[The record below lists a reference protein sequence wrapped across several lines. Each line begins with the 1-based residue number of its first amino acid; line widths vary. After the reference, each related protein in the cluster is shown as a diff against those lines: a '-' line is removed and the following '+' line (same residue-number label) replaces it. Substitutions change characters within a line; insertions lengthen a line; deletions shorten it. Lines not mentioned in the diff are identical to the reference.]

1 MNDMRLKDYIISAN
15 TGLDAIKRAPIIEE
29 NTGLKC
35 IRIQDISQ
43 KKKYLD
49 WGNTRTTKKDYQKF
63 KLRKNDLLIAR
74 TGATVG
80 VSYLVKEE
88 CESVFNNGT
97 IRLRFNREIDTNF
110 VYQIFQ
116 TKSFKKYVDNISC
129 VSTQPN
135 LKVENLLRFTIPDI
149 NLKKQK
155 RIAMILSK
163 YDDLIENNNRCIEL
177 LEQIIEKIYIE
188 WFVKFKFPENENYEF
203 VECKPS
209 GWIYG
214 NDNQSNIPKKWHYGP
229 LSEIG
234 QFERGKN
241 ITSEK
246 MIEGNI
252 PVISAGLQPS
262 GYHNEA
268 NVFGKSLT
276 MSASGANAG
285 YLKYNLKDIW
295 AADCSYYQ
303 NDSNIWFVYSSL
315 KFIKLAIKNLQVG
328 AAQPHVYPKNINN
341 LNIIIPEEKYIK
353 MYQDKVSVMFEEIKI
368 LNEEN
373 TNLIQQ
379 RDLLLHRLMSG
390 KLEIK

>member
-1 MNDMRLKDYIISAN
+1 MNKMRLKDYIISAN
-15 TGLDAIKRAPIIEE
+15 TGLDAIKRAPILEE
-29 NTGLKC
+29 ETGLKC

-43 KKKYLD
+43 KKKYSD
-49 WGNTRTTKKDYQKF
+49 WGNTQTTKKDYQKF

-97 IRLRFNREIDTNF
+97 IRLRFNEKIDINF

-116 TKSFKKYVDNISC
+116 TKSFKKYIDNISC

-149 NLKKQK
+149 NLEKQK
-155 RIAMILSK
+155 KIAINLSK

-177 LEQIIEKIYIE
+177 LEQIIEKIYME
-188 WFVKFKFPENENYEF
+188 WFVKFKFPENEKYEF
-203 VECKPS
+203 VEGKPL
-209 GWIYG
+209 GWLYG
-214 NDNQSNIPKKWHYGP
+214 NDNQSTIPKKWHYGP

-234 QFERGKN
+234 QFVRGKN

-246 MIEGNI
+246 MLEGNI

-285 YLKYNLKDIW
+285 YLRYNLEDIW

-315 KFIKLAIKNLQVG
+315 KFINLAIKNLQVG
-328 AAQPHVYPKNINN
+328 AAQPHVYPKNINK

-353 MYQDKVSVMFEEIKI
+353 MYQDKVSTIFEEIKI
-368 LNEEN
+368 LNDEN
-373 TNLIQQ
+373 TNLTQQ
-379 RDLLLHRLMSG
+379 KDLLLPRLMSG